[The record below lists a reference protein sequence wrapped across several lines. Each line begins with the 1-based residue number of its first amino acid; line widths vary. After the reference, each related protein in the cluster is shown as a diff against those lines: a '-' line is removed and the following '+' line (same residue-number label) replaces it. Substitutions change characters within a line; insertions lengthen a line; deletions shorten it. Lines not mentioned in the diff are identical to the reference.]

1 MSVCLS
7 IFRNWS
13 VLNWLFVWVSTA
25 HVRLRCVLGLVSQI
39 LDFRSLLQHPP
50 MQPTTTYYLRCCIL
64 CHPYTATVIL
74 SFRPS
79 VRLSDCW
86 LLPISYLLTLL
97 CVGYCLLLSLLAD
110 LIVNHVE
117 DDNLKPKR
125 SRKRCRRRI
134 LLGLQ
139 FGSFSL
145 ELGTMAAGLATLDK
159 HNFPVAFFRWR
170 CFGVIF
176 FS

>member
-1 MSVCLS
+1 M
-7 IFRNWS
+7 
-13 VLNWLFVWVSTA
+13 
-25 HVRLRCVLGLVSQI
+25 RLRCVLGLVSQI

-74 SFRPS
+74 LFRPS
-79 VRLSDCW
+79 VRLSDCC

-117 DDNLKPKR
+117 DDNLKLKP

-159 HNFPVAFFRWR
+159 HNFPVAFFR
-170 CFGVIF
+170 
-176 FS
+176 